1 MLSKKKL
8 VLVPN
13 STIMRMSFTYYL
25 GMFYLFFLSLQCTK
39 WEKSVFQ
46 KSGSLISQKK
56 FLNDLFAIYLYFRI
70 FVNLINTKKKCR
82 F

>member
-25 GMFYLFFLSLQCTK
+25 GMFYLFFFIIAMHKMGKICFTK
-39 WEKSVFQ
+39 KWQFNFPEKN
-46 KSGSLISQKK
+46 
-56 FLNDLFAIYLYFRI
+56 LNDLFAIYLYFCE
-70 FVNLINTKKKCR
+70 LD
-82 F
+82 

>member
-25 GMFYLFFLSLQCTK
+25 GMFYLFFFYHCNAQNGKNL
-39 WEKSVFQ
+39 FF
-46 KSGSLISQKK
+46 KK
-56 FLNDLFAIYLYFRI
+56 
-70 FVNLINTKKKCR
+70 VVV
-82 F
+82 

>member
-25 GMFYLFFLSLQCTK
+25 GMFYLFFFIIAMHKMGKIC
-39 WEKSVFQ
+39 F
-46 KSGSLISQKK
+46 
-56 FLNDLFAIYLYFRI
+56 
-70 FVNLINTKKKCR
+70 TKKWQFK
-82 F
+82 FPKKI